1 MKAKIILGMLL
12 LVFFSSCGNKEA
24 EERAEKIKGESL
36 SVPQVITNVAAIGKI
51 EPEQGLVSI
60 SSEKGGIVLKVVRKA
75 GDSVIKGDIILIL
88 KAGIE
93 NLNEDIIRSQIRR
106 QKLLAEADFSNIAQY
121 RIQLDEKNRELTIS
135 ERLVKS
141 GAETVQNIESTRKD
155 IQVLAAN
162 LISAKKSSAASY
174 SEIAVLQVQL
184 KEAQSTTAEMT
195 VRALQDGIIVSMDAK
210 IGTAISPLSTFA
222 TLAPAGKI
230 VVHGEIDE
238 MFASKVKLGN
248 QVMVTIPG
256 TNSVI
261 GEGKIIYLS
270 PILADK
276 SIFYELSGE
285 QNDRRVRSFKVELL
299 KTEGLLINQKVQ
311 CDIKVD

>member
-1 MKAKIILGMLL
+1 MKAKVILGMLL
-12 LVFFSSCGNKEA
+12 LVGFSSCGNKEA
-24 EERAEKIKGESL
+24 EERAEKIKEESL
-36 SVPQVITNVAAIGKI
+36 SVPQTITNVAAIGKI

-60 SSEKGGIVLKVVRKA
+60 SSEKGGIVLKVVKNA
-75 GDSVIKGDIILIL
+75 GDSVIKGDVILIL

-93 NLNEDIIRSQIRR
+93 NLNEDVIKSQILR
-106 QKLLAEADFSNIAQY
+106 QQLQADADFSNIAQY
-121 RIQLDEKNRELTIS
+121 RIQLDEKNRELVVS

-141 GAETVQNIESTRKD
+141 GAETVQNTDITRKD
-155 IQVLAAN
+155 LQVLAAN
-162 LISAKKSSAASY
+162 LSSAKKSAAASY
-174 SEIAVLQVQL
+174 AEIAVLQAQL
-184 KEAQSTTAEMT
+184 KEAKSTTSEMT
-195 VRALQDGIIVSMDAK
+195 IRALQDGIITSMDAK
-210 IGTAISPLSTFA
+210 IGTAISPLSTIA

-248 QVMVTIPG
+248 QVIVTVPG
-256 TNSVI
+256 TNSTI
-261 GEGKIIYLS
+261 AEGKITYLS

-299 KTEGLLINQKVQ
+299 QTERLLINQKVQ